1 MSADGLTPEL
11 LEALRLRKGMSGADL
26 AHFWLTDP
34 LALTPS
40 SAFLGCRPVE
50 ADPGRGFARNAF
62 PLRPE
67 LLNPLGA
74 LQGGFIAAMLDDTV
88 SIGAL
93 ITIGGDYV
101 VPTLEMKISFF
112 KPVMGREAFAE
123 GGLVKRGKTIVFM
136 EGQMVDEAGDLC
148 ARISSTAML
157 REIK

>member
-11 LEALRLRKGMSGADL
+11 RDALRIRKGMSGADL
-26 AHFWLTDP
+26 AEFWLTDP
-34 LALTPS
+34 RALTPS
-40 SAFLGCRPVE
+40 AKHLGCRPLE
-50 ADPGRGFARNAF
+50 ADPSRGFARNAF
-62 PLRPE
+62 ALRPE

-93 ITIGGDYV
+93 LTIGGDYV
-101 VPTLEMKISFF
+101 VPTLELKVSFI
-112 KPVMGREAFAE
+112 KPVHGREAFAE
-123 GGLVKRGKTIVFM
+123 GGLVKRGRTIVFM
-136 EGQMVDEAGDLC
+136 EGQMLDEAGDLC